1 MLFPS
6 LKAPVEDS
14 VSSTIEAKPDLK
26 KAKAPGV
33 SSKAKVC

>member
-1 MLFPS
+1 MCFYF

-14 VSSTIEAKPDLK
+14 VSGTIEPKPDPK
-26 KAKAPGV
+26 KAKALGV